1 MTVTVRPWTQNRT
14 TAAVVLNKRASLTP
28 YVAASPQTFDLKPG
42 SRTVR
47 LNMRRMTAAGSL
59 YGGIQVFA
67 KQKQAEGARTGS
79 SRSGTSSAAC
89 A

>member
-1 MTVTVRPWTQNRT
+1 MR
-14 TAAVVLNKRASLTP
+14 
-28 YVAASPQTFDLKPG
+28 ASPQTFNLTPG
-42 SRTVR
+42 SRSVQ

-67 KQKQAEGARTGS
+67 KQQAAEGAATAS
-79 SRSGTSSAAC
+79 SRSGTSSGAC